1 MSGRRLRAAVAA
13 ILGCASLAASPAPH
27 AAAPAATSA
36 VTPPDQMVVTHGQV
50 AVAGKPLRYS
60 VRTGLL
66 PLYDNDTGALIAR
79 MFVMAY
85 VAERAPG
92 APPRPLTFVWNGGP
106 GSSSSQVH
114 LVGFG
119 PKGFKTPATYPQWKG
134 PPTQIVDRP
143 ETWLAYSDLVFVDPV
158 GTGYSRVVSDAWRD
172 VLYSQHGDGEAVA
185 EAIRLYRTR
194 YDAFDQPL
202 ILAGE
207 SYGTT
212 RAMEVAADLARRR
225 TPVAGV
231 MLISGFFDV
240 GQTTPRPLNQA
251 LELSMFT
258 AAAWYHK
265 RLPADLQAMPQDAAV
280 REAVDWARTTYAPA
294 IDRPE
299 ALSPE
304 ARTAVLAGLHR
315 YTGLDPKYADPK
327 TLLIDKATF
336 SDRLLED
343 RDEELGRYDARMVV
357 ARRDLGAQSWL
368 PTHDPSLAPML
379 DIMEGTSVPM
389 IRYIRN
395 TLGYRSD
402 LLYRGPFGEAFH
414 PKPMVTNPGGL
425 GDDWMTLMW
434 DRYRAPK
441 TEGPAKP
448 EGPPPA
454 QEAPP
459 LRRAMDAEP
468 HMLVFNV
475 RGMYDGDC
483 AGLDEAVAR
492 AEPSLRARIRNRCY
506 AAGHMVY
513 TDDATR
519 LQLSHDFAQFVR
531 DATAA
536 R

>member
-1 MSGRRLRAAVAA
+1 MNTRSFHAAVAVV
-13 ILGCASLAASPAPH
+13 LGCASLAAAPAPRM
-27 AAAPAATSA
+27 AAAPVVASAAA
-36 VTPPDQMVVTHGQV
+36 TPPDQMVVTHGQV
-50 AVAGKPLRYS
+50 SLAGKPLHYT

-66 PLYDNDTGALIAR
+66 PLYDNDTGALMGW
-79 MFVMAY
+79 MFIMAY
-85 VAERAPG
+85 VADRAPG
-92 APPRPLTFVWNGGP
+92 AAPRPLTFVWNGGP

-119 PKGFKTPATYPQWKG
+119 PKTFRTPPTYPQWKG
-134 PPTQIVDRP
+134 PPTEIGDNP
-143 ETWLAYSDLVFVDPV
+143 LTWLAYSDLVFVDPM
-158 GTGYSRVVSDAWRD
+158 GTGYSRATTDAYRD

-207 SYGTT
+207 SYGAT

-240 GQTTPRPLNQA
+240 GQTTPRGLDQA

-265 RLPADLQAMPQDAAV
+265 RLPADLQAKSQDAAV
-280 REAVDWARTTYAPA
+280 AEAVAWARKVYAPA
-294 IDRPE
+294 LETPD
-299 ALSPE
+299 ALGAE
-304 ARTAVLAGLHR
+304 ARAAVLAGLKR
-315 YTGLDPKYADPK
+315 YTGLDSKYVETK
-327 TLLIDKATF
+327 TLLIDKGVFTDHLLD
-336 SDRLLED
+336 DRG
-343 RDEELGRYDARMVV
+343 EELGRYDARM
-357 ARRDLGAQSWL
+357 ALPKRAGAQPWL

-414 PKPMVTNPGGL
+414 PYPMVTNPGGL

-434 DRYRAPK
+434 NRYRAPK
-441 TEGPAKP
+441 A
-448 EGPPPA
+448 EGPPAPA
-454 QEAPP
+454 EAPP

-468 HMLVFNV
+468 HLLVFNV

-519 LQLSHDFAQFVR
+519 LQLSHDFAQFVH

>member
-1 MSGRRLRAAVAA
+1 MIGRRFCAAALAA
-13 ILGCASLAASPAPH
+13 ALGCVNL
-27 AAAPAATSA
+27 AAAPAPRAAGAPPAPSA
-36 VTPPDQMVVTHGQV
+36 ATPPDQMVVTRGQV
-50 AVAGKPLRYS
+50 SIAGKPLHYA

-66 PLYDNDTGALIAR
+66 PLYDNDTGALMGR
-79 MFVMAY
+79 MFIMAY

-119 PKGFKTPATYPQWKG
+119 PKGFRTPATYPEWKG

-158 GTGYSRVVSDAWRD
+158 GTGYSRATSEAYRD

-212 RAMEVAADLARRR
+212 RAMEVAGDLARRR
-225 TPVAGV
+225 TPIAGV
-231 MLISGFFDV
+231 ILISGFFDV
-240 GQTTPRPLNQA
+240 GQSVPRSLNQA

-265 RLPADLQAMPQDAAV
+265 RLPADLQAMSQDAAV
-280 REAVDWARTTYAPA
+280 RAAVAWARKTYAPA
-294 IDRPE
+294 IDKPE
-299 ALSPE
+299 GLSPD
-304 ARTAVLAGLHR
+304 ARAAVLAGLHR

-379 DIMEGTSVPM
+379 DIMQGTSVPM
-389 IRYIRN
+389 IRYLRD

-414 PKPMVTNPGGL
+414 PYPMVTNPGGL

-434 DRYRAPK
+434 DKVPPPKPAP
-441 TEGPAKP
+441 
-448 EGPPPA
+448 GPPPPK
-454 QEAPP
+454 EAPP

-468 HMLVFNV
+468 RMLVFNV
-475 RGMYDGDC
+475 RGLYDGDC
-483 AGLDEAVAR
+483 AGLDEAVAQ
-492 AEPSLRARIRNRCY
+492 ADPKLRPRIRNRCY

-519 LQLSHDFAQFVR
+519 QQLSHDFAQFVH

>member
-1 MSGRRLRAAVAA
+1 MIGHRLRAGLIAA
-13 ILGCASLAASPAPH
+13 LGCASI
-27 AAAPAATSA
+27 AAAPVPHAPSPRPA

-50 AVAGKPLRYS
+50 SVAGKPLRYT
-60 VRTGLL
+60 VRTGLM
-66 PLYDNDTGALIAR
+66 PLYDNDTGALMAR
-79 MFVMAY
+79 MFIMAY
-85 VAERAPG
+85 TVDRAPG
-92 APPRPLTFVWNGGP
+92 QPPRPLTFVWNGGP

-119 PKGFKTPATYPQWKG
+119 PKGFKTPPTYPQWKG
-134 PPTQIVDRP
+134 PPKDLADRP
-143 ETWLAYSDLVFVDPV
+143 ETWLAVSDLVFVDPI
-158 GTGYSRVVSDAWRD
+158 GTGYSRATTPAYRD

-185 EAIRLYRTR
+185 EMIRLYRTR

-202 ILAGE
+202 FLAGE

-212 RAMEVAADLARRR
+212 RAMEVAGDLARRR

-231 MLISGFFDV
+231 MLISGFYDV
-240 GQTTPRPLNQA
+240 GQSVPRTLNQA
-251 LELSMFT
+251 LEISMFT

-265 RLPADLQAMPQDAAV
+265 RLPADLQAKTQEAAV
-280 REAVDWARTTYAPA
+280 AEAVAWARKTYAPA
-294 IDRPE
+294 LERRD
-299 ALSPE
+299 ALSADE
-304 ARTAVLAGLHR
+304 RAALLAGLHR
-315 YTGLDPKYADPK
+315 YTGLDPKYADAK

-357 ARRDLGAQSWL
+357 ARRNLGAQSWL

-379 DIMEGTSVPM
+379 DLMEGTSVPL
-389 IRYIRN
+389 IRYIRD
-395 TLGYRSD
+395 TLGYHSD

-414 PKPMVTNPGGL
+414 PQPMVMNTGGL

-434 DRYRAPK
+434 DKVPRPAK
-441 TEGPAKP
+441 TEGP
-448 EGPPPA
+448 PPPK
-454 QEAPP
+454 EAPP
-459 LRRAMDAEP
+459 LRQAMDAQP
-468 HMLVFNV
+468 HLLVFNV

-492 AEPSLRARIRNRCY
+492 SDASLRPRIRNRCY

-513 TDDATR
+513 TDDAVR
-519 LQLSHDFAQFVR
+519 LQLSRDFAQFVR
-531 DATAA
+531 DGVAN